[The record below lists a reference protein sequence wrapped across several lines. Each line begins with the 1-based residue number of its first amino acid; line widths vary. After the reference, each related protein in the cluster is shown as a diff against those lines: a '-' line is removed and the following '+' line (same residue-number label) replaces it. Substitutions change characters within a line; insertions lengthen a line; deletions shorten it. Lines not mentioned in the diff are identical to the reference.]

1 MSLKSKMK
9 DHKMCLEDRIVE
21 SQLHKARTLK
31 RKINNAMFRSTFIS
45 QLILAAIL
53 IPGIIS
59 LTIPVGQFM
68 TRGIALEIISRYER
82 NDQSQPS
89 ATQKKSLSNLNM
101 LDKMS
106 ESKLV
111 EDIKKMDMNMPKE
124 ELSEEALILLSTD
137 LSESLNVFIRPGTS
151 DLKRLMIIAN
161 DQYKMGS
168 DFFKKALP
176 FLSIYTIHF
185 DVDGYT
191 FHLPTK
197 EPMSSGI
204 FSKQI
209 NNFVDHTTR
218 VIEIYDSKSVKHGTI
233 KVGIDASIITMI
245 VVPYTLL
252 VLGVSLVS
260 LFIVSLLGKFMTHG
274 ILKPVN
280 ELNKQLKAMSGDD
293 IDNLHQA
300 QLSVKRPPREVL
312 QMTLYTNE
320 ILHKMNEY
328 RHLLEEQNHELLS
341 QNDELSHSKG
351 VIQDQQNQLVQSEKM
366 ASVGQ
371 LSAAIIHEINTPMGA
386 IKSNSQMT
394 QMLLDLSKPMAENSP
409 VYKNLEKIES
419 LTAVT
424 LQAADRITNIVRSLK
439 NYSRLDQSDFKET
452 DMNDDIRS
460 VVLLS
465 SNLWKNKVKIVED
478 MANMP
483 MVRCYSGLLNQV
495 FMNLIVNAIDAMP
508 EGGTLTL
515 KTHVVDDYAVFE
527 AIDTGTGIEPE
538 YLSRIFDEGF
548 TTKPKDSGSGLGLAL
563 SKAVVEKHN
572 GSIEVDTKVG
582 IGSTFRVIIPINP
595 EMT

>member
-1 MSLKSKMK
+1 MSLKNKMK

-68 TRGIALEIISRYER
+68 TRGIALEIISKYER

-89 ATQKKSLSNLNM
+89 ATQKKSLSNINM

-185 DVDGYT
+185 DVDGHT

-197 EPMSSGI
+197 EPMNTGI

-245 VVPYTLL
+245 IVPYTLL

-328 RHLLEEQNHELLS
+328 RHLLEEQNHELHS

-409 VYKNLEKIES
+409 LYKNLEKIES
-419 LTAVT
+419 LTAVS

-452 DMNDDIRS
+452 DLNDDIRS

-465 SNLWKNKVKIVED
+465 SNLWKNKVQIVED

-527 AIDTGTGIEPE
+527 AIDTGTGIDPE

-563 SKAVVEKHN
+563 SKSVVEKHN
-572 GSIEVDTKVG
+572 GSIEVDTQVG
-582 IGSTFRVIIPINP
+582 VGSTFRVIIPINP